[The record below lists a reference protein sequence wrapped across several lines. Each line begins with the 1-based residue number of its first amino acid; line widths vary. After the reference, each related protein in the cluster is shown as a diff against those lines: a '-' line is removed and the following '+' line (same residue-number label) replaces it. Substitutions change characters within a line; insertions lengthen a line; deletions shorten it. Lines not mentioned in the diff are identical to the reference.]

1 MNYIWAGMIL
11 VSLVAA
17 ACNGTLDAT
26 VTAGMDGAKTAVETV
41 FGFAGAMCLW
51 TGLMR
56 LADAGGLSA
65 VLKKLLRPLTRFLF
79 PQLPAQSAAMEKITM
94 NMTANLLGMGNAA
107 TPAGMAA
114 MAELDKLNPR
124 PAYASD
130 DMCMF
135 VVVNTASLQLVP
147 TTIIA
152 MRAAAGSAAP
162 LAIIVPVW
170 ICSGIALLSAVLCMK
185 LIIFAG
191 NRRRGRS

>member
-11 VSLVAA
+11 VSLAAA

-26 VTAGMDGAKTAVETV
+26 VAAGMDGAKTAVETV
-41 FGFAGAMCLW
+41 LGFAGAMCLW

-56 LADAGGLSA
+56 LADAGGLSGI
-65 VLKKLLRPLTRFLF
+65 LKKLLRPLTQFLF
-79 PQLPAQSAAMEKITM
+79 PRLPAQSAAMEKITM

-114 MAELDKLNPR
+114 MAELDKLNPQ
-124 PAYASD
+124 PVYASD

-152 MRAAAGSAAP
+152 MRAAAGSAEP
-162 LAIIVPVW
+162 FAIIIPVW
-170 ICSGIALLSAVLCMK
+170 ICSVIALLSAVLCMK
-185 LIIFAG
+185 LIIFTG
-191 NRRRGRS
+191 NRRRGRP